1 MRLKANLFLMLST
14 AIVLLQFS
22 EALPV
27 SKNKKEEKEEAPVTP
42 ATPDVETA
50 LEYERYLKEVVEA
63 LESDPDF
70 RKKLDK
76 APEADIRVRTFTNL
90 SIYKAIKLLIYIYV
104 GWKNCTRIGICES
117 SCTLQIRRNQ
127 AA

>member
-1 MRLKANLFLMLST
+1 MRLKANLFLILSAT
-14 AIVLLQFS
+14 IVLVQFCN
-22 EALPV
+22 ALPV
-27 SKNKKEEKEEAPVTP
+27 TKNKKEEKEEASVTP

-76 APEADIRVRTFTNL
+76 APEADIRVSIFTNL
-90 SIYKAIKLLIYIYV
+90 GRYNYMQNNEYI
-104 GWKNCTRIGICES
+104 N
-117 SCTLQIRRNQ
+117 LH
-127 AA
+127 